1 MDEKTSHLAHT
12 SATGNSSSLTL
23 FENRST
29 SEFSIDSQLHEKIV
43 TVDDCHN
50 KYPPIDNGDTQ
61 TDNEDESHTP
71 QEALPTKLGGHIY
84 RVLRWNFFSVYRRL
98 FTIVFLSNMI
108 VLIVLLAKPGSGLT
122 YSNTITAAA
131 VNLTLSILTRQE
143 HVVNVL
149 FLLSSALTPRAP
161 LLLRRWM
168 AKIYSYGGL
177 HSGCG
182 VASLIWYLGF
192 AGLVSRHLAVEP
204 IINTGVAALTYII
217 LSLLL
222 CIAIF
227 AHPHLRARLHDYFE
241 ATHRFAGW
249 TAVALFWAQVVLTA
263 CLDQKVTGTT
273 SGGSAGHALITTPA
287 FWCLIIIT
295 LCIIYPW
302 SRLRLRTLEAEPLS
316 NHAIRLHFDYTTLD
330 YCMGVRLSDN
340 PLKETHAFAS
350 IPNRDGAKG
359 FSVVISNAGDW
370 TSKIIRNPPTKMY
383 IRGAPTY
390 GVLRVAV
397 MFSPVVVVA
406 TGSGIGPCLSLFH
419 GRPDIKARI
428 LWSTPNP
435 LSTYG
440 QGIVDS
446 VLRADPHAVI
456 IDTKKSGK
464 RPDLVRL
471 TYALWKAAAAEA
483 VVVISNPKVTRKVVY
498 GMETRGVPAYGPI
511 FDS

>member
-1 MDEKTSHLAHT
+1 
-12 SATGNSSSLTL
+12 
-23 FENRST
+23 
-29 SEFSIDSQLHEKIV
+29 
-43 TVDDCHN
+43 
-50 KYPPIDNGDTQ
+50 
-61 TDNEDESHTP
+61 
-71 QEALPTKLGGHIY
+71 
-84 RVLRWNFFSVYRRL
+84 
-98 FTIVFLSNMI
+98 
-108 VLIVLLAKPGSGLT
+108 
-122 YSNTITAAA
+122 
-131 VNLTLSILTRQE
+131 
-143 HVVNVL
+143 
-149 FLLSSALTPRAP
+149 
-161 LLLRRWM
+161 M